1 MNIHLLTRRF
11 ASIGAVLALVGFAQA
26 VHASE
31 ALSAIQETQASSW
44 TGTLNAGGSRLR
56 LEIDI
61 VEAADGQLG
70 GELRSL
76 DQNNSTMEL
85 VEVSVD
91 GASLSFSIPA
101 IGASFTGQYN
111 EARTVVEGTF
121 SQGASQLPLTLTNT
135 AAGTD
140 STPSAP
146 VGQLREAWI
155 GEVQFGLQN
164 AVMQFRVVEFDSGET
179 AGYFDSVT
187 EGRTGFD
194 ATWSID
200 GDALSFDVP
209 AIGLTFRGKL
219 NEARDT
225 AEGTWSQGG
234 RDLPLTLTR
243 KAAEYETGNVWENR
257 PQRPVAPFP
266 YDAEEVTFENTIDG
280 VTLAGTLTLPR
291 EPGRH
296 PVVVLITGSGPQ
308 DRDQT
313 IMEHKPFLVLADYLT
328 RRGIAVLRYDDRGT
342 ASSTGDFSRATTED
356 FARDASSAVEFL
368 RHHARINP
376 QSIGLVGHS
385 EGGLI
390 APMVV
395 GLRDDVAFSV
405 LMAAPGVDGVTTNE
419 TQTEAMLRASG
430 VAEGEIE
437 FAQNLNR
444 AIVAAAMKAEPGA
457 DFSADLEPVIAAAIE
472 TLPESERGEALEN
485 IRLGIRNS
493 VDRLQSP
500 WMRFFLTYDP
510 RPALRAMESP
520 VLAIFGSKDL
530 QVLPDLNMPE
540 IERALTEAGNR
551 NFEMLELDG
560 LNHLFQE
567 ADTGSMDEYIE
578 IQETINPAALKAIG
592 DWIVSQVVLIT

>member
-1 MNIHLLTRRF
+1 MKIHVLTKHF

-31 ALSAIQETQASSW
+31 ALAATQETQVSSW
-44 TGTLNAGGSRLR
+44 TGTLNAGGSKLR

-85 VEVSVD
+85 GEVSAA

-111 EARTVVEGTF
+111 EERTVVEGTF
-121 SQGASQLPLTLTNT
+121 SQGGSQLPLTLTNA
-135 AAGTD
+135 AAGPE
-140 STPSAP
+140 SAASAP

-155 GEVQFGLQN
+155 GEVQFGMQG
-164 AVMQFRVVEFDSGET
+164 AVMQFRIVEFDSGET

-194 ATWSID
+194 AIWSID

-209 AIGLTFRGKL
+209 AIGLTFRGTL

-291 EPGRH
+291 KPGRH
-296 PVVVLITGSGPQ
+296 PVVVLITGSGDQ

-368 RHHARINP
+368 RHHARIDL

-405 LMAAPGVDGVTTNE
+405 LMAAPGVDGVTINE
-419 TQTEAMLRASG
+419 SQTEAMMRASG
-430 VAEGEIE
+430 AAEEDIE

-444 AIVAAAMKAEPGA
+444 AIVAAAMEAEPGA

-472 TLPESERGEALEN
+472 TLPESARDEALQN

-500 WMRFFLTYDP
+500 WMRFFLSYDP
-510 RPALRAMESP
+510 RPALRTMESP

-530 QVLPDLNMPE
+530 QVLPDMNMPE
-540 IERALTEAGNR
+540 IERALTEGGNR

-592 DWIVSQVVLIT
+592 DWILGQVVPIT